1 MAAIEAL
8 GALGDPGARD
18 VLLARLADPGWGLRA
33 VAVRALG
40 ALASDPRVSAALERA
55 AVEDADPLVR
65 SLAGRIIAPPAAPAV
80 RMPGRD

>member
-18 VLLARLADPGWGLRA
+18 VLLARLADPAWGLRA

-40 ALASDPRVSAALERA
+40 PLVSDPRVSLALERA
-55 AVEDADPLVR
+55 TTEDADPLVR
-65 SLAGRIIAPPAAPAV
+65 SLAGRIIAPAV
-80 RMPGRD
+80 QPSGRD